1 MGIFQVNGHGG
12 TLQTEEKCKKKKKV
26 RNYKI
31 VCAVVALQLI
41 NSQEV
46 ENYQRQIDR
55 CGERKTK

>member
-12 TLQTEEKCKKKKKV
+12 TLQTEEKCKKKKV

-31 VCAVVALQLI
+31 VYAVVALQLI
-41 NSQEV
+41 NSQKV